1 MIVGTGAKI
10 EWLVTVE
17 GEPKT
22 ATGGWTGLDRVGR
35 VMFHDGLRHREVA
48 EAMSTS
54 LRTTIILGLAVKG
67 HRRTFLLVF
76 AKPVMSP
83 DACGMSL
90 VVVGT

>member
-22 ATGGWTGLDRVGR
+22 ATGGWTGLVESFS
-35 VMFHDGLRHREVA
+35 MMAFPTEYLA

-54 LRTTIILGLAVKG
+54 LPTTIIHQEKK
-67 HRRTFLLVF
+67 RLL
-76 AKPVMSP
+76 
-83 DACGMSL
+83 
-90 VVVGT
+90 